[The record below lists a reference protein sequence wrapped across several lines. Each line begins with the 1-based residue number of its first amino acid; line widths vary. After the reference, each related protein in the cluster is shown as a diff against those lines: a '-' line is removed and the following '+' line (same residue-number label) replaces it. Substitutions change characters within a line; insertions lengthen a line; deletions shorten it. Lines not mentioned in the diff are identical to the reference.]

1 MYAFG
6 TMLDE
11 PYVLTL
17 EELRASATKWGAAG
31 KAGNGSSST
40 HVPGNAAYVTY
51 DHVRGPGSARLWPSS
66 SERTSERT
74 LEQTSEQ
81 PSSSNSLHFKSGFDY
96 GALTYHVVAPVLSNG
111 WAVLGE
117 TAKFVPMSE
126 QRVRSVVVKEH
137 GVVLHVV
144 GMPGE
149 TVTVS
154 ALEPGGTTPSQ
165 HSAVIDADGKA
176 VISMKPAAS
185 VVPRLTP
192 QAPVNLSSAFVPP
205 PHHFTQH
212 TSLPA
217 ANVGPDW
224 IIATDLS
231 NEQNVFAANDLAA
244 ALFEITGGT
253 HSYPVLDSRALATE
267 PPAQPAKFIAFGTG
281 AEDVVVT
288 TQLAL
293 RNMSLSKLGR

>member
-17 EELRASATKWGAAG
+17 EELRASTTKWGAAR
-31 KAGNGSSST
+31 KAGNGSST
-40 HVPGNAAYVTY
+40 HVPWNAMYVTY
-51 DHVRGPGSARLWPSS
+51 DHVRGPGSARLWSSS
-66 SERTSERT
+66 SERTSE
-74 LEQTSEQ
+74 QTSEQ
-81 PSSSNSLHFKSGFDY
+81 ESSSNSLHFKSGFDY

-126 QRVRSVVVKEH
+126 QRVRSVVVKER

-154 ALEPGGTTPSQ
+154 ALEPGGITPSQ

-185 VVPRLTP
+185 VVSP
-192 QAPVNLSSAFVPP
+192 QAPVNLTTAFVPP
-205 PHHFTQH
+205 PHHFAQH

-231 NEQNVFAANDLAA
+231 NEQNVFAANDLVA

-281 AEDVVVT
+281 AEDAVVT
-288 TQLAL
+288 NQLAL